1 MDTARK
7 DDGSTPLFMVVENGH
22 GAVVS
27 RLIAAGAYANKVI
40 QKTNGATPLF
50 IAARRGYTAIVAQL
64 SASV

>member
-1 MDTARK
+1 
-7 DDGSTPLFMVVENGH
+7 MVVENGH